1 MAPTVGVV
9 SAGDMGAAI
18 GAALAANGLDAATSL
33 EGRSALT
40 RTRAAEAGMR
50 DAGSLTALVERSDL
64 LLSVLPPADALSV
77 AEEIADAMA
86 RTGARPVFAECNAV
100 APRTAQRIATL
111 IGDAGASVIDAG
123 IIGPPP
129 APGSRTRIYCSG
141 PDTAPLEA
149 LREHGLDVRRVG
161 PRIGQASG
169 LKMVYAAST
178 KGTTALWTELLT
190 AAEAMGLTD
199 ALPPEPPTSSTS
211 PAPTSTAGKPAS
223 TSADCAASNPTP
235 DARATAA
242 SPSATPPS
250 SRPSSH
256 SERSRP
262 ATGKD
267 KIAVELRKDGWAVS
281 ASMAGRI
288 LSDAIRREEARNPPR
303 APPDP
308 ASAAATPAPS
318 VPTPSES
325 PKTTG
330 RPAQA
335 TSSKSTP
342 STSARSPA

>member
-18 GAALAANGLDAATSL
+18 GAALAANGVDAATSL

-50 DAGSLTALVERSDL
+50 DAGSLTALVERSGL
-64 LLSVLPPADALSV
+64 LLSVLPPADAVGV

-111 IGDAGASVIDAG
+111 IGDAGAPVIDAG

-199 ALPPEPPTSSTS
+199 ALLAEFGDAPGPARSVKSVPEMPRRARRWVGEMEEIAATFEALGLTPRILLGAADMFRLASETPLADQTSR
-211 PAPTSTAGKPAS
+211 
-223 TSADCAASNPTP
+223 DP
-235 DARATAA
+235 D
-242 SPSATPPS
+242 P
-250 SRPSSH
+250 
-256 SERSRP
+256 
-262 ATGKD
+262 
-267 KIAVELRKDGWAVS
+267 ELRAMLRVLAERAERG
-281 ASMAGRI
+281 
-288 LSDAIRREEARNPPR
+288 AI
-303 APPDP
+303 
-308 ASAAATPAPS
+308 
-318 VPTPSES
+318 
-325 PKTTG
+325 
-330 RPAQA
+330 
-335 TSSKSTP
+335 
-342 STSARSPA
+342 